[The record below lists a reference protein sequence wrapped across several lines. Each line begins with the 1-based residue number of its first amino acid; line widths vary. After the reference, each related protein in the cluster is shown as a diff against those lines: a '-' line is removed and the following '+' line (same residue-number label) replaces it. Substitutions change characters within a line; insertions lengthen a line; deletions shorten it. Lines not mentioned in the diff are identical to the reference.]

1 MKLKISG
8 SYNLDRLLKGTK
20 RIHSLVGGS
29 RSGKTYAVLQFIII
43 YCMQNTGKTITIARK
58 TFPALRA
65 GAMREFLQLLKD
77 LDLYLESNH
86 NKTNNLYT
94 LHNNTIQFISID
106 QASRLKGLAHD
117 LIFVDEVDELNKMEF
132 DQLAIRTTERIIVAQ
147 NPSNA
152 LHFSLSYQDD
162 PDADFT
168 RSTYLDNPFIPQG
181 IINQIESYKDTD
193 EDMWNVYGLGLPAKN
208 NELVYNH
215 QKSYKDE
222 DIVTVDAN
230 DKVIPIYDEVI
241 YGLDFGFN
249 HPTALI
255 KVHIKEG
262 FIWCKEE
269 IHESYLTTSD
279 LIQKMQSLNIPKDKI
294 IYCDSAE
301 PKTIE
306 EIKRAGFSAQNSL
319 KEVKEGIDM
328 IKSFQLNIH
337 QNSLKLFKELQSY
350 KWRMV
355 NGQKTDEPIRLFD
368 DGLCAIRY
376 AVYTY
381 MKKTRRSNDYDFD
394 FDFIDL

>member
-1 MKLKISG
+1 M
-8 SYNLDRLLKGTK
+8 
-20 RIHSLVGGS
+20 
-29 RSGKTYAVLQFIII
+29 
-43 YCMQNTGKTITIARK
+43 
-58 TFPALRA
+58 
-65 GAMREFLQLLKD
+65 
-77 LDLYLESNH
+77 
-86 NKTNNLYT
+86 
-94 LHNNTIQFISID
+94 
-106 QASRLKGLAHD
+106 
-117 LIFVDEVDELNKMEF
+117 
-132 DQLAIRTTERIIVAQ
+132 
-147 NPSNA
+147 
-152 LHFSLSYQDD
+152 
-162 PDADFT
+162 
-168 RSTYLDNPFIPQG
+168 
-181 IINQIESYKDTD
+181 
-193 EDMWNVYGLGLPAKN
+193 
-208 NELVYNH
+208 VYNH

-279 LIQKMQSLNIPKDKI
+279 LIQKMQSLNIPKDKT